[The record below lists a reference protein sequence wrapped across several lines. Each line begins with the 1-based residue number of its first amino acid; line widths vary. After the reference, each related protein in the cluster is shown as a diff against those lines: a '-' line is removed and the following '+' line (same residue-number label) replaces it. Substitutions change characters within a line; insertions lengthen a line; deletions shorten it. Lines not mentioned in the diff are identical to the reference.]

1 MNLSDVATEYETT
14 IKESPLNQIESP
26 PHFLDVR
33 NGEALDACGPHRRF
47 ERACYKG
54 QSSRMQTNNNEGD
67 TGRINMPNPI
77 IKTKK
82 ADKEDEQNDSQ
93 APVD

>member
-1 MNLSDVATEYETT
+1 MNLSDVATEYGTT
-14 IKESPLNQIESP
+14 TKEGPLNQIESP
-26 PHFLDVR
+26 PHFLDAR
-33 NGEALDACGPHRRF
+33 SGEALDACGPPRRF

>member
-1 MNLSDVATEYETT
+1 MAEYGATV
-14 IKESPLNQIESP
+14 KESLFYQIESL
-26 PHFLDVR
+26 PHFLDAR
-33 NGEALDACGPHRRF
+33 NGEALDACGLPRRF

-54 QSSRMQTNNNEGD
+54 QSSRMQTNYNEGD

-82 ADKEDEQNDSQ
+82 ANREDERDDSR

>member
-14 IKESPLNQIESP
+14 IKEGPLNQIESP

-33 NGEALDACGPHRRF
+33 NGEALDACGPPRRF

-54 QSSRMQTNNNEGD
+54 QSSRMQTNNKGD
-67 TGRINMPNPI
+67 TAASTCR
-77 IKTKK
+77 TQSSRRKK
-82 ADKEDEQNDSQ
+82 QIEKMNGMI
-93 APVD
+93 PRLR

>member
-14 IKESPLNQIESP
+14 IKEGPLNQIESP
-26 PHFLDVR
+26 PHFLD
-33 NGEALDACGPHRRF
+33 ACSPHHRS

-54 QSSRMQTNNNEGD
+54 QSSRMQTNNNKGD

-82 ADKEDEQNDSQ
+82 TDKENERNDSQ

>member
-1 MNLSDVATEYETT
+1 MNLNDVATEYETT
-14 IKESPLNQIESP
+14 IKEGPLNQIESP

-33 NGEALDACGPHRRF
+33 NGEALDACGPPRRF

-54 QSSRMQTNNNEGD
+54 QSSRMQTNNKGGY
-67 TGRINMPNPI
+67 GRINMPNPI

-82 ADKEDEQNDSQ
+82 ATREDERDDSQ